1 MKVGD
6 LVRDYQYPYIYGLVT
21 DTTSLDIQW
30 LVMVLLLG
38 ESEPMPY
45 SVQRLEIVQKENT

>member
-21 DTTSLDIQW
+21 DTTTFDKKN
-30 LVMVLLLG
+30 LVMVMLLG
-38 ESEPMPY
+38 SGEPIPY
-45 SVQRLEIVQKENT
+45 SVARLDVVTKEST

>member
-21 DTTSLDIQW
+21 DTTTFDKKS
-30 LVMVLLLG
+30 LVMVMLLG
-38 ESEPMPY
+38 SDEPMPY
-45 SVQRLEIVQKENT
+45 SVARLDVVTKENT

>member
-21 DTTSLDIQW
+21 DTTTFDKKS
-30 LVMVLLLG
+30 LVMVMLLG
-38 ESEPMPY
+38 SDEPMPY
-45 SVQRLEIVQKENT
+45 NVARLDVVTKENT